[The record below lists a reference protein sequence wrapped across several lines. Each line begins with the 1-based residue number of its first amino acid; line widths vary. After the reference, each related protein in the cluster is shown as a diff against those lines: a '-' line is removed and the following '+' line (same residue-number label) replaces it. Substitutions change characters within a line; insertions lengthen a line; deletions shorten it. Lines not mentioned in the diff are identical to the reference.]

1 MCGVAKQI
9 PPERDQQ
16 LARHY
21 HDADATRTPMLSK
34 VVWAFPVL
42 LGAGTFLVVIPTSSE
57 LHRKRGMTR
66 TVRQCRRQK
75 TE

>member
-1 MCGVAKQI
+1 MNGANAHQI
-9 PPERDQQ
+9 ATSDNAIASTSQ
-16 LARHY
+16 
-21 HDADATRTPMLSK
+21 DARTPMLSK

-57 LHRKRGMTR
+57 HHRKRGMTR